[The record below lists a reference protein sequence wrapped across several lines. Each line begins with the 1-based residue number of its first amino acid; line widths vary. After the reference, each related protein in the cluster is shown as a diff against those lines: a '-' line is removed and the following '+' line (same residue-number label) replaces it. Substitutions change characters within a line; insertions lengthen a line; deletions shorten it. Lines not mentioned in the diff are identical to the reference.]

1 MSVMS
6 KIKLVDERN
15 GKDFCLE
22 LDYKERCYI
31 FTTARGIR
39 KEDFLRLFVA
49 IRRKFLLCCNV
60 VQRTRI
66 FRFF

>member
-31 FTTARGIR
+31 FTTARAVR
-39 KEDFLRLFVA
+39 KEDFF
-49 IRRKFLLCCNV
+49 
-60 VQRTRI
+60 
-66 FRFF
+66 

>member
-22 LDYKERCYI
+22 LDYKERSYI
-31 FTTARGIR
+31 FATAREVR
-39 KEDFLRLFVA
+39 KEDFFEA
-49 IRRKFLLCCNV
+49 FL
-60 VQRTRI
+60 
-66 FRFF
+66 